1 MTNSHGKS
9 TQQQIVICETTNSVY
24 LIQCNTEGCKKQY
37 SGVTSRSLKERLV
50 EHRDYVKS
58 IFPTQATGQHFNLPG
73 HNLSNMTI
81 TILEKV
87 ARFEESYRQERE
99 KILIRKFNSF
109 YRGINR
115 QS

>member
-1 MTNSHGKS
+1 MG
-9 TQQQIVICETTNSVY
+9 ET
-24 LIQCNTEGCKKQY
+24 L
-37 SGVTSRSLKERLV
+37 RSLKDRLV

-58 IFPTQATGQHFNLPG
+58 IFATQATGQHFNKSG
-73 HNLSNMTI
+73 HTLSNMTI

-87 ARFEESYRQERE
+87 AKFEEAYRQERE

-115 QS
+115 QP